1 MNTLGA
7 LHTAI
12 ILEKREEAPDVF
24 TFRLRFKDKQVADS
38 YRFAGGEFN
47 MVYLFGVGEVPIS
60 IMSDPDD
67 HTELDHTIRIVGR
80 VTRGI
85 EKLQAGDE
93 LGIRGPFGKGWPL
106 QEAKGKDVL
115 VITGGLG
122 CAPVVGA
129 VEYMFRRRH
138 DYGHIKILHGIKS
151 PKDMMYQERFALW
164 AEHED
169 TQVLLASDQPDKQ
182 WHNHVGVVT
191 ELFDQVE
198 MNPERTIVMMCG
210 PEVMMQ
216 AAAKHLMV
224 RGIASENMYL
234 SMERNMQC
242 GVGLCGHCQLGPY
255 FICKDGP
262 VLSYAQLEPFLGWH
276 DVG

>member
-1 MNTLGA
+1 MTIFSDYA
-7 LHTAI
+7 TARI
-12 ILEKREEAPDVF
+12 VEIREEAPEVL
-24 TFRLRFKDKQVADS
+24 TYRLRFEDQQVANS
-38 YRFAGGEFN
+38 FAFAGGQFN

-67 HTELDHTIRIVGR
+67 KEGLDHTIRIVGR

-85 EKLQAGDE
+85 EKLAVGDL

-106 QEAKGKDVL
+106 EAARGKDVV

-129 VEYMFRRRH
+129 VEYIFRRREH
-138 DYGHIKILHGIKS
+138 YGHIKIMHGVKT
-151 PKDMMYQERFALW
+151 PRDMLYKERFTEW
-164 AEHED
+164 ASHED
-169 TQVLLASDQPDKQ
+169 TQVLLASDQPGRA
-182 WHNHVGVVT
+182 WHYHVGIVT
-191 ELFDQVE
+191 ELFDMVE
-198 MNPERTIVMMCG
+198 LNPLQTMVMMCG

-216 AAAKHLMV
+216 AGAKHLAA
-224 RGIASENMYL
+224 RGVPKAQMYL

-255 FICKDGP
+255 FVCKDGP
-262 VLSYAQLEPFLGWH
+262 VMTYDKVAPYLG
-276 DVG
+276 G